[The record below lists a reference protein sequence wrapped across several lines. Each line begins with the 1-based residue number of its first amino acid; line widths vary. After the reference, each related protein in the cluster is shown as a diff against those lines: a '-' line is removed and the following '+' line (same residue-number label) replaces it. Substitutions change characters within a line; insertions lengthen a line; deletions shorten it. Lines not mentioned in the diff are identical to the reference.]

1 MIYSNGFMFCLGSE
15 LLYEQ
20 LFCFQ
25 ILTISNYIKW
35 KQDLELS
42 YLALHDNKYMSNAE
56 SMPQHKELLA

>member
-1 MIYSNGFMFCLGSE
+1 MDSCFVLAVNFFMNNCSASIE
-15 LLYEQ
+15 
-20 LFCFQ
+20 

-42 YLALHDNKYMSNAE
+42 YLALHENKYMSNAE